1 MANRPIGT
9 DSQWDDSSHQRRRIH
24 KSSHRK
30 RCGPHSCHYRWPS
43 WIEGCERYG
52 ITRSMSKKGCSPDNS
67 AMEGFFGRLK
77 VEFFYGR
84 DWSGW
89 SIRGFMDALDEYIRW
104 YNEERIKLPLGG
116 MSPMQYRRSLGR
128 DGRPAREPRGRG
140 VRCRSPQQAMGGRL
154 CFVKFLSTNGT
165 AVEILDQKR
174 TGGPYG
180 YTAQSPWPTI

>member
-1 MANRPIGT
+1 
-9 DSQWDDSSHQRRRIH
+9 
-24 KSSHRK
+24 
-30 RCGPHSCHYRWPS
+30 
-43 WIEGCERYG
+43 
-52 ITRSMSKKGCSPDNS
+52 MSKKGCSPDNS

-89 SIRGFMDALDEYIRW
+89 SIHGFMDALDEYIRW
-104 YNEERIKLPLGG
+104 YNEKRIKLPLGG

-128 DGRPAREPRGRG
+128 GGRPAREPRGRG